1 MRKRRTR
8 YGLYRRGGVF
18 AFRYKGEDGI
28 WREKYTGR
36 ATRELAR
43 DFKKDFEQDLKDG
56 SLPTEMEDW
65 RLSEAEAWWKEF
77 RSPRISPAT
86 LNSEK
91 YRLQHL
97 PRIVGNRR
105 LREIKNSDLDN
116 YVTARLNEG
125 MNPWSINKEL
135 TLWRM
140 ILRKAKLWR
149 KLADDYRPLRT
160 RASDIGI
167 ALTREQLRELAE
179 VAATNADWEAA
190 FYGSVL
196 AANTGLRG
204 GEIKKLRIG
213 ALDLGKR
220 QLRINRSDAKT
231 DASAR
236 FIELNRDATEA
247 ASRLLARAGRL
258 GASEREHFLM
268 PKCLSN
274 IAYGPQKGQ
283 KGYDPEQHQVY
294 WDTAWK
300 SLTAEAEL
308 PGLRFHD
315 LRHTFISQMVERGVP
330 LGVIQTFVGHIST
343 RMVRHYT
350 HISTGAAKEAV
361 AKLDADPILGPA
373 TPIRLLPERLP
384 VQ

>member
-8 YGLYRRGGVF
+8 DGLYRRGYVF
-18 AFRYKGEDGI
+18 AFRYKDENGI

-36 ATRELAR
+36 TNRESAR
-43 DFKKDFEQDLKDG
+43 DFKADFEQDLKDG
-56 SLPTEMEDW
+56 TLPTEMAYW
-65 RLSEAEAWWKEF
+65 KLSEAESWWKEF

-86 LNSEK
+86 LNSER

-97 PRIVGNRR
+97 PRIIGNRR

-125 MNPWSINKEL
+125 MNAWSINKEL

-167 ALTREQLRELAE
+167 ALTRDQLRKLEE

-204 GEIKKLRIG
+204 GEIKRLRIG
-213 ALDLGKR
+213 ALDLAKR

-236 FIELNRDATEA
+236 VIELNRKATEA
-247 ASRLLARAGRL
+247 ASHLLIRANRL
-258 GASEREHFLM
+258 GASKAEHFLM

-300 SLTAEAEL
+300 SLTAQAEL

-315 LRHTFISQMVERGVP
+315 MRHTFISHMVESGVP
-330 LGVIQTFVGHIST
+330 LGVIQTLVGHIST

-361 AKLDADPILGPA
+361 AKLDDDLTLEPA
-373 TPIRLLPERLP
+373 ISIHLPEGLP